1 MLKTVETLEPSVVR
15 RSGVTGAWIR
25 RSVPSVV
32 AVSLLATTVAASSGA
47 RVAVPGVAGPAASR
61 PVGRVESKLARLA
74 ASYPTTLIRLGSLDE
89 DGAVRGALVA
99 KELDALSIE
108 GALSDEARPSLEAEW
123 SAALEKSGRLALRVV
138 SQQPGRERELRQSLA
153 ANVLAGDISSET
165 TDALVGILLRMDKLR
180 RGGVTG
186 PKVAPM
192 AALEAELTALTASE
206 VPTNIQPGIGLAL
219 RNWLE
224 HADGVRPEV
233 GTEVSGGPKASRR

>member
-1 MLKTVETLEPSVVR
+1 MLTTVGTLEPAAAR
-15 RSGVTGAWIR
+15 RSGIPGAWIR

-32 AVSLLATTVAASSGA
+32 AVSLLATTVAASSGVP
-47 RVAVPGVAGPAASR
+47 VAVPGVARPTAPR
-61 PVGRVESKLARLA
+61 PVGRIESKLARLA

-108 GALSDEARPSLEAEW
+108 GALSAEARPSLEAEW
-123 SAALEKSGRLALRVV
+123 SEALAKRSGLAVPVV
-138 SQQPGRERELRQSLA
+138 RQQPGRERDLRQSLA
-153 ANVLAGDISSET
+153 ADVLSGDISPET
-165 TDALVGILLRMDKLR
+165 ADALVGILLRMDKLR
-180 RGGVTG
+180 QGGVTG

-192 AALEAELTALTASE
+192 AALEAELTALIATD
-206 VPTNIQPGIGLAL
+206 VPTNVQPGIGLAL